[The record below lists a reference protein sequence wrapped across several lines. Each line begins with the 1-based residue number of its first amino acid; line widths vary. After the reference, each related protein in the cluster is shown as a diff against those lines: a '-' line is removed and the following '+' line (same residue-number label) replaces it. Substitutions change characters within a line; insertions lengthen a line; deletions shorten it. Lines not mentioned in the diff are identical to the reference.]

1 MLVTSALRRSRTS
14 NASSSTASVQRGAA
28 GFVAG
33 AAWPGQGLG
42 QSQAEKET
50 SGDTNKMAVI
60 LGGCFPS
67 GVTET
72 EWQGSVEEIA
82 EKHLQTLKLWY
93 PLAEGGNK
101 PQWKKLWMNTVP
113 QLGQEG
119 VDAILQKIQ
128 AIRKY
133 ARKKMKNSTTGAR
146 MPPWLKEL
154 VACFN
159 CKPALPVEAGL
170 ERPKLK
176 RLRSKTSPDK
186 VLTEVLAT
194 TKHLKIH
201 LWKLAWLP
209 RCLFNPFRAL

>member
-1 MLVTSALRRSRTS
+1 MQFVVQAAMLVTSALRRSRTS

-33 AAWPGQGLG
+33 AAWQGLG
-42 QSQAEKET
+42 QSQA
-50 SGDTNKMAVI
+50 SCDTNKMAVI

-93 PLAEGGNK
+93 PLAEGGNT
-101 PQWKKLWMNTVP
+101 PQWKKLWMKTVP

-154 VACFN
+154 VAGGMFQ
-159 CKPALPVEAGL
+159 LQ
-170 ERPKLK
+170 
-176 RLRSKTSPDK
+176 TSFACRGWPGKAK
-186 VLTEVLAT
+186 VKKAEV
-194 TKHLKIH
+194 KNIS
-201 LWKLAWLP
+201 
-209 RCLFNPFRAL
+209 RQSSY